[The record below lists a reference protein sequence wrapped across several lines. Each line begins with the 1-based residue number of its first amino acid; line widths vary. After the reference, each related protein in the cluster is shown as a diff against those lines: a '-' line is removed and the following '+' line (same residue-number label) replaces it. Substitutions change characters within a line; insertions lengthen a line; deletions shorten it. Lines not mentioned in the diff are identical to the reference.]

1 MKVEELVELSLEST
15 DGRLKLLWS
24 ILWPMLTLQ
33 RVAWYRYPAKQPRED
48 LPILWDLMN
57 LVNDIHSA
65 IHEGDRVTRQRVET
79 LIQRHHEMMGK
90 KSQLSMSRNP
100 PFRPTEYP
108 ANLDQ

>member
-24 ILWPMLTLQ
+24 I
-33 RVAWYRYPAKQPRED
+33 
-48 LPILWDLMN
+48 
-57 LVNDIHSA
+57 
-65 IHEGDRVTRQRVET
+65 HEGDRVTRQRVEI

-100 PFRPTEYP
+100 PFRPTESP